1 MSNIELY
8 TPETNNEIET
18 KIDLVHKNNYNKD
31 LVMLEKKTLEDFEN
45 SFENLI
51 TIMQNKE
58 LPNQYEDKFTLL
70 NKKIVDLQ
78 NEIESMTLDIDSKN
92 NNKMT
97 TYSEKENSIIE
108 EIKRSNKIL
117 EVFQP
122 YMLSYMVANYDKLK
136 N

>member
-18 KIDLVHKNNYNKD
+18 KINLLQKNNYNKD
-31 LVMLEKKTLEDFEN
+31 LTMLERKTLEDFNN

-51 TIMQNKE
+51 TIMQKKE

-78 NEIESMTLDIDSKN
+78 NEIESMTLDINSKN
-92 NNKMT
+92 NNNMT
-97 TYSEKENSIIE
+97 TYSEKENSILE

>member
-18 KIDLVHKNNYNKD
+18 KIDLLQKKNYNKD
-31 LVMLEKKTLEDFEN
+31 LTMLERKTLEDFNN
-45 SFENLI
+45 SFENLLS
-51 TIMQNKE
+51 IMQKKE

-97 TYSEKENSIIE
+97 TYSEKEKSIIE

-122 YMLSYMVANYDKLK
+122 YMLSYMVANYDKLI

>member
-1 MSNIELY
+1 M
-8 TPETNNEIET
+8 
-18 KIDLVHKNNYNKD
+18 KILSLLCK
-31 LVMLEKKTLEDFEN
+31 
-45 SFENLI
+45 
-51 TIMQNKE
+51 KE

-78 NEIESMTLDIDSKN
+78 NEIESMTLDINSKN
-92 NNKMT
+92 NNNMT
-97 TYSEKENSIIE
+97 TYSEKENSILE

>member
-8 TPETNNEIET
+8 TPETNNEIEI
-18 KIDLVHKNNYNKD
+18 KINLLQKNNYNKD
-31 LVMLEKKTLEDFEN
+31 LTMLERKTLEDFNN

-51 TIMQNKE
+51 TIMQKKE

-78 NEIESMTLDIDSKN
+78 NEIESMTLDINSKN
-92 NNKMT
+92 NNNMT
-97 TYSEKENSIIE
+97 TYSEKENSILE

>member
-31 LVMLEKKTLEDFEN
+31 LVILEKKTLEDFEN

-70 NKKIVDLQ
+70 NKK
-78 NEIESMTLDIDSKN
+78 
-92 NNKMT
+92 
-97 TYSEKENSIIE
+97 
-108 EIKRSNKIL
+108 
-117 EVFQP
+117 
-122 YMLSYMVANYDKLK
+122 
-136 N
+136 

>member
-97 TYSEKENSIIE
+97 TYSEKEKSIIE

-122 YMLSYMVANYDKLK
+122 YMLSYMVANYNKLK